1 MALFDFL
8 HKKAIEKRDI
18 NIPADENESFNPL
31 TLSYLNF
38 ERLTSSMTLSAVF
51 CGVEMIS
58 NSVAQ
63 LPIQIKDRDGNVIE
77 HYLDSVFKNGML
89 TKFNL
94 IKNIITDM
102 IL

>member
-1 MALFDFL
+1 
-8 HKKAIEKRDI
+8 
-18 NIPADENESFNPL
+18 
-31 TLSYLNF
+31 
-38 ERLTSSMTLSAVF
+38 MTLSAVF

-63 LPIQIKDRDGNVIE
+63 LPIQIKDKEGNVIE
-77 HYLDSVFKNGML
+77 HFLDSVFKNGML